1 MNDKRMTFGVDKINK
16 RYSLNILQR
25 PTFGA
30 FYSQMKNIK
39 ILSLEDL
46 LKSEN
51 KNDKKLHKF
60 HLKKETVKLK
70 SLNSVKKALTFFP
83 KIESNFK
90 KDEIEFL
97 IPFEK
102 IANQKLKDQYNYKY
116 KERFYFMKKE
126 EIPTQYDYNQL
137 TFLIEKRR
145 CRIFSQLNELFFLN
159 NIQEFLRDI
168 YNYKQS
174 KIILKYLLYF
184 IYDKDLITYIEKPD
198 NEKHK
203 KYIKSNFDKLSFTL
217 KEKKEV
223 KTIFGDNRE
232 IINKYIKN
240 DESIL
245 YELEKI
251 NNNIFISYDFS
262 KVKYLYIYNIPA
274 SKIYNCIP
282 NIFPNGFKIL
292 NILKDF
298 LNIKKSQKL
307 FNNKIYSFKNCQNN
321 DSNMSNENNCL
332 DPSNKKKKFKN
343 YGKYL
348 FDNSSLLSS
357 REINNNLYENDYS
370 IHYHSNN
377 NTRREKNDM
386 EINDVEKIIK
396 NISGEK
402 HKKLL
407 EFSEKYNKPNL
418 KLFKKSLYIKKYMP
432 FSQSNNNNVNNFSQ
446 TNEKLQ
452 ISENSTTLSNRNKI
466 TTKNGKTKIQNEKIN
481 DSQNSFSKKI
491 FLGKEKN
498 LNDSFKSE
506 KKINIKKAL
515 LNFSSSKNEEK
526 RYSIKNIK
534 LNKNILIPN
543 ENKKSIYYKKIDIK
557 KNDILKIRKNI
568 EKNNKKSIS
577 SYKIKQEKKDLFKE
591 TNKFSPV
598 KNHHKIIKHKLTKLK
613 ELLKI
618 KINLNDSKANNK
630 EEIKYYNS
638 YYKGFEYLPEI
649 FFLKNK
655 NQNIWESGEDI
666 SEQKKCDNYTKHI
679 MNNLQK
685 SILKNKKSLNNS
697 STFRQIIK
705 CGNIYENNYSI
716 I

>member
-1 MNDKRMTFGVDKINK
+1 M
-16 RYSLNILQR
+16 
-25 PTFGA
+25 
-30 FYSQMKNIK
+30 
-39 ILSLEDL
+39 
-46 LKSEN
+46 
-51 KNDKKLHKF
+51 
-60 HLKKETVKLK
+60 
-70 SLNSVKKALTFFP
+70 
-83 KIESNFK
+83 
-90 KDEIEFL
+90 
-97 IPFEK
+97 
-102 IANQKLKDQYNYKY
+102 ANQKLKDQYNNKY

-159 NIQEFLRDI
+159 NIQEFLKDI

-184 IYDKDLITYIEKPD
+184 IYDKDIITYIEKPD

-203 KYIKSNFDKLSFTL
+203 KYIKSNFDKLSSTL

-223 KTIFGDNRE
+223 RTILGDNRE

-274 SKIYNCIP
+274 LKIYNCIP
-282 NIFPNGFKIL
+282 NIFPNGFKII

-307 FNNKIYSFKNCQNN
+307 FNIKIYSFNNCQNN
-321 DSNMSNENNCL
+321 DSNKSNGNFCL
-332 DPSNKKKKFKN
+332 VPPNKKKNFKN
-343 YGKYL
+343 YVKYL

-357 REINNNLYENDYS
+357 GEKNSNLFENDYS

-377 NTRREKNDM
+377 NRREKNDM

-402 HKKLL
+402 HKNLL
-407 EFSEKYNKPNL
+407 GFNEKYNKPNL
-418 KLFKKSLYIKKYMP
+418 KLFKKSLYNKKYKP
-432 FSQSNNNNVNNFSQ
+432 FLQSNNNNTNNFSQ
-446 TNEKLQ
+446 INEKLQ
-452 ISENSTTLSNRNKI
+452 ISENSTTLSNRYKI
-466 TTKNGKTKIQNEKIN
+466 TKKNIKIKIQKEKIN
-481 DSQNSFSKKI
+481 ESQNSFSRKI

-498 LNDSFKSE
+498 TNDSFKSE
-506 KKINIKKAL
+506 KKINIKKSL
-515 LNFSSSKNEEK
+515 LNFSSSKNEVK
-526 RYSIKNIK
+526 KYSIKNIK
-534 LNKNILIPN
+534 LNKNILIPKK
-543 ENKKSIYYKKIDIK
+543 NKKSIYYKKIDIK
-557 KNDILKIRKNI
+557 NNDILKINKNI

-577 SYKIKQEKKDLFKE
+577 SYKIKQEKKYLFKE
-591 TNKFSPV
+591 TNKFSPI
-598 KNHHKIIKHKLTKLK
+598 KNHHKIIKHKLSKLK

-618 KINLNDSKANNK
+618 KIDSKDSKTNNK

-685 SILKNKKSLNNS
+685 CILKNKKILNNS